1 MARKSKIELQVRL
14 LKVTTDQFFVS
25 DDLAAIFANKDK
37 ELLMSNGIEFGIDV
51 SKAMIGCRFKFEIYE
66 KHEIEGKEGKLL
78 LLIQAGTHFKMER
91 EDCDKLYSKN
101 KNTFTVPVAAA
112 TMMVTVAVGTARG
125 ILHAKTEGR
134 DFNGIFVPLIDPV
147 LNEDLIID
155 LKGGKVIETT
165 I

>member
-66 KHEIEGKEGKLL
+66 KHEKEGKLL
-78 LLIQAGTHFKMER
+78 LLIEAGTHFKMER
-91 EDCDKLYSKN
+91 EDCDKLYSKK
-101 KNTFTVPVAAA
+101 KNTFTVPVTAA

-125 ILHAKTEGR
+125 ILHAKTEGT

-155 LKGGKVIETT
+155 LKGGKVTETT